1 MEREVY
7 VGIDPGAKGYVCVW
21 WATCKEYEHCPI
33 ADTDNLKKLLREVAQ
48 CYAVAA
54 IESVH
59 SMPRQGVSTTFTFG
73 KNYGIVLGMLMAYG
87 IPYVEVAPRVWQME
101 MWSPGDKILRDGKVD
116 TKLTSYSAARR
127 LHPSMV
133 FKRTE
138 RCKTFDDNKVDATLL
153 CDYAR
158 RKNL

>member
-21 WATCKEYEHCPI
+21 WVAGREYEHCPI
-33 ADTDNLKKLLREVAQ
+33 ADTDNLKKLLHEVAQ

-59 SMPRQGVSTTFTFG
+59 SMPRQGVATTFTFG

-87 IPYVEVAPRVWQME
+87 IPYVEVAPRVWQKE
-101 MWSPGDKILRDGKVD
+101 MWSPGDKIMRDGKVD

-133 FKRTE
+133 FKRTD
-138 RCKTFDDNKVDATLL
+138 RCKTFDDNKVDATLI
-153 CDYAR
+153 CDYAI

>member
-1 MEREVY
+1 MDKEVY
-7 VGIDPGAKGYVCVW
+7 IGIDPGAKGFVCVW
-21 WATCKEYEHCPI
+21 WVAGREYEHCPI
-33 ADTDNLKKLLREVAQ
+33 ADTDSLKKLLRDAAQ

-59 SMPRQGVSTTFTFG
+59 SMPRQGVATTFTFG

-87 IPYVEVAPRVWQME
+87 IPYVEVAPRVWQKE
-101 MWSPGDKILRDGKVD
+101 MWSPGDKVMRDGKVD

-127 LHPSMV
+127 LHPGMV

-153 CDYAR
+153 CDYAI

>member
-21 WATCKEYEHCPI
+21 WVAGREYEHCPI
-33 ADTDNLKKLLREVAQ
+33 TDTDSLKKLLREVAQ

-59 SMPRQGVSTTFTFG
+59 SMPRQGVSTTFAFG
-73 KNYGIVLGMLMAYG
+73 RNYGVVLGMLMAYG
-87 IPYVEVAPRVWQME
+87 IPYVEVAPRVWQKE
-101 MWSPGDKILRDGKVD
+101 MWSPGDKIMRDGKVD

-138 RCKTFDDNKVDATLL
+138 RCKTFDDNKVDATLI
-153 CDYAR
+153 CDYAI

>member
-7 VGIDPGAKGYVCVW
+7 VGIDPGAKGYICVW
-21 WATCKEYEHCPI
+21 WVAGREYEHCPI
-33 ADTDNLKKLLREVAQ
+33 ADTDSLKKLLREVAQ

-59 SMPRQGVSTTFTFG
+59 SMPRQGVSTTFAFG
-73 KNYGIVLGMLMAYG
+73 RNYGVVLGMLMAYG
-87 IPYVEVAPRVWQME
+87 IPYVEVAPRVWQKE
-101 MWSPGDKILRDGKVD
+101 MWSPGDKIMRDGKVD

-138 RCKTFDDNKVDATLL
+138 RCKTFDDNKVDATLI
-153 CDYAR
+153 CDYAI

>member
-21 WATCKEYEHCPI
+21 WAVGKEYEHCPI
-33 ADTDNLKKLLREVAQ
+33 ADTDSLKKLLREVAQ

-87 IPYVEVAPRVWQME
+87 IPYVEVAPRVWQKE
-101 MWSPGDKILRDGKVD
+101 MWSPGDKIMRDGKVD

-138 RCKTFDDNKVDATLL
+138 RCKTFDDNKVDATLI
-153 CDYAR
+153 CDYAI

>member
-21 WATCKEYEHCPI
+21 WVAGKEYEHCPI
-33 ADTDNLKKLLREVAQ
+33 SDTDNLKKLLREVAQ

-59 SMPRQGVSTTFTFG
+59 SMPRQGVSTTFAFG
-73 KNYGIVLGMLMAYG
+73 RNYGVVLGMLMAYG
-87 IPYVEVAPRVWQME
+87 IPYVEVAPRVWQKE
-101 MWSPGDKILRDGKVD
+101 MWSPGDKIMRDGKVD

-153 CDYAR
+153 CDYAI

>member
-21 WATCKEYEHCPI
+21 WAVGKEYEHCPI
-33 ADTDNLKKLLREVAQ
+33 ADTDSLKKLLREVAQ

-87 IPYVEVAPRVWQME
+87 IPYVEVAPRVWQKE

-138 RCKTFDDNKVDATLL
+138 RCKTFDDNKVDATLI
-153 CDYAR
+153 CDYAI